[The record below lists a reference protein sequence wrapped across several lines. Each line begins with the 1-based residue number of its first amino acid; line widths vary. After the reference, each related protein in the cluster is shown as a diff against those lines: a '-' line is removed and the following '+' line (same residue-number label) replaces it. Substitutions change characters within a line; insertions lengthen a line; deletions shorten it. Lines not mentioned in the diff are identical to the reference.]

1 MATGKPLDV
10 LYCFRKC
17 NLVSGYCLI
26 RAIILEG
33 RTAGAEAVLECREMT
48 GRKRNEIL
56 FRVC

>member
-17 NLVSGYCLI
+17 KLVSGYCLI
-26 RAIILEG
+26 WAIILEG
-33 RTAGAEAVLECREMT
+33 RTAGAESVLECREISV
-48 GRKRNEIL
+48 RKRNEML